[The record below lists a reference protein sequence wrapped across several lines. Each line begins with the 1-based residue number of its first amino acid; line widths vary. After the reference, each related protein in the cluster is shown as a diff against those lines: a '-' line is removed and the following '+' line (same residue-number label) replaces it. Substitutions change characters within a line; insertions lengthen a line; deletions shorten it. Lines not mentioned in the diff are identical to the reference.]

1 MNFNLVMFKFTAA
14 KEDDRVV
21 LDEFFQRMANENKHK
36 KKDQEN
42 QLEYHS
48 TVVGD
53 AGYVSK
59 EYTKKANNMRIY
71 FVTATRKNMKVLA
84 TVYHRKLLNLRSKVE
99 TVFSVL
105 KERYHIVISLPRSVN
120 GYLAHYIRSIFSY
133 IFSDL
138 GKFLMTSGIVY

>member
-1 MNFNLVMFKFTAA
+1 M
-14 KEDDRVV
+14 
-21 LDEFFQRMANENKHK
+21 
-36 KKDQEN
+36 
-42 QLEYHS
+42 
-48 TVVGD
+48 G
-53 AGYVSK
+53 
-59 EYTKKANNMRIY
+59 IY